1 MPAGP
6 QPETQPENL
15 ASDLEAQGRW
25 LAEDHRRHARELS
38 NVRSSSPGSPVLLS
52 GRIPRFTSILKE
64 TAGRLQAQTS
74 KAGQLSPAA
83 EWLLDNYYIA
93 AQALREVQQDL
104 PPHYERQLPRLQT
117 GHPRVYDLA
126 TQLIKTE
133 NALLDLGRVQRFV
146 KAYQTVLP
154 LTMGELW
161 ALPTM
166 LRLGILE
173 CLLAAIARI
182 TELAG
187 QEIAA
192 IAPVLI
198 SPGQLDDQLIVEYS
212 IRSLRILAV
221 YDWNSFF
228 ESLSLVDLTLRQDP
242 ARLYAGMDFETRDR
256 YRKAVE
262 KIAGSG
268 PGDELAVARSAVSLA
283 QAVTSQV
290 SSPSAQALPGSDG
303 HKDLKHQPSGWD
315 GFHSQPG
322 AHIGY
327 YLLGQG
333 RPALEG
339 VVGYIPQGGQRMQR
353 FTRDHP
359 TQLYLGAI
367 TCFSFGLMIIPLFY
381 AAITGASAAVLLLVF
396 ILAVVLALTIAVDLV
411 NWLVT
416 QFVRPEALPRMDF
429 SQGMPE
435 ECGTLVVIP
444 ALLSGADEVDSLVRQ
459 LEQHFLRNP
468 DPGLFFALATDF
480 TDAPEEHQ
488 PGDADLVEQARQ
500 GIRSLNE
507 KYRQEAPERFALLHR
522 ERRWNPSEGVWM
534 GWERKR
540 GKLHELNRLIL
551 AAQGVSL
558 GGTTIDAESSFPFR
572 EGNLALLQRV
582 RYVITLDADTILP
595 RDAARELIAALAH
608 PLNRARLKPVETGEC
623 GEEVISGYTIL
634 QPRTDINP
642 LSSSASYF
650 TRIFSG
656 DTGLDLYSRAV
667 SDVYQDLFGEGS
679 YVGKGAYEVSSFERS
694 LEGCIPENSLLSH
707 DLLEGIHGRTAL
719 VTSTVLIE
727 DLPPNYLVHASRL
740 HRWVRG
746 DWQLLPWLFSP
757 RLSAI
762 SRWKIGDNLRRSLVA
777 GSLLLWF
784 LAGWLVQPLSPE
796 VWTISGM
803 LVLAVPILTGL
814 FGALRRRLSGQ
825 PARQSEA
832 GLKNSFFRWLL
843 ALAFLPYDAQIAAD
857 AIVRTLVRLGITRRD
872 LLRWT
877 SSDQVARRQSLKG
890 ASATWQQMLLS
901 FVLAAIIAILIV
913 RFRPAALPWAAPLLA
928 AWFLSPGIAIWVSQP
943 LTRRAE
949 NLDSVQTRELHR
961 LARRTWL
968 FFEQFIGPEDQ
979 WLPPD
984 HFQEAPLG
992 IVAHRTSPTNIGMA
1006 LLSALGAYDL
1016 GYLEVLTLS
1025 TRLISS
1031 FDTLEKLERFRG
1043 HFLNWYDTRSLDP
1056 LHPRYVS
1063 TVDSGNLAAS
1073 LIALRQGCLEIPD
1086 KPVLR
1091 WDSFEG
1097 LLDAIDLLDEVFS
1110 DLDTPSLHP
1119 TIDELRNALKSIIQA
1134 IQAVKKEPTRWV
1146 GLLSDLSSNGNG
1158 QIFRRSWSELDR
1170 LIVGLVENNPQEL
1183 NPENLRRLRYY
1194 NRGARQQINSI
1205 QRCID
1210 LLLPW
1215 LASFHDI
1222 PALFQEE
1229 NLTPSLAKAW
1239 HALEMAF
1246 PAQPSLAEIPSACQ
1260 SGREALDQLR
1270 EFLKEAYSPPMHDGA
1285 KRESVYRWAND
1296 LEEKLDTAELAA
1308 KNLVIGYQE
1317 LERRSNA
1324 LFQGMDFTFLFD
1336 AQRQVFHIGYNV
1348 TNGSLDTNYYDLLA
1362 SEARLASLVAIA
1374 KGEVPQSHWLHL
1386 GRPFTRVD
1394 GQQALISW
1402 SATMF
1407 EYLMPHLMVRSKPGT
1422 LLGQTLEVVV
1432 DRQIEYGREKNVPW
1446 GISESGYYR
1455 YDANQFYQ
1463 YRAFGVPG
1471 LGYKRGLAD
1480 DLVITPYASLLALPL
1495 RPLAVLHNTEL
1506 LKQLGML
1513 GMYGFYEAADFTQA
1527 RLAVGQERAIVQ
1539 SYMAHHQGMIMLS
1552 LVNYL
1557 QGDAMVRRFQRDPRI
1572 QSVELLLLEQI
1583 PRDAPIEQPNSESS
1597 PGLRPQLL
1605 AGGSAGAAAQ
1615 GALPL
1620 KWSLQPPNYRRRWR
1634 V

>member
-6 QPETQPENL
+6 QPETQPENQ
-15 ASDLEAQGRW
+15 ASDLEAQGRR
-25 LAEDHRRHARELS
+25 LAEDHRRHTRELT
-38 NVRSSSPGSPVLLS
+38 NVRSSSPGLAMLLS
-52 GRIPRFTSILKE
+52 GRIPSFTSILKE
-64 TAGRLQAQTS
+64 TASRLQAQTS

-104 PPHYERQLPRLQT
+104 PPHYERQLLRLDT
-117 GHPRVYDLA
+117 GQPRVYDLA
-126 TQLIKTE
+126 TQLINAE

-146 KAYQTVLP
+146 AAYQAVLP

-161 ALPTM
+161 ALPIM

-283 QAVTSQV
+283 QAVASQV
-290 SSPSAQALPGSDG
+290 SSPSTQALPGGG
-303 HKDLKHQPSGWD
+303 HTGLKHQPDGWD
-315 GFHSQPG
+315 GFRSQPG

-327 YLLGQG
+327 FLLGQG
-333 RPALEG
+333 RSALEG
-339 VVGYIPQGGQRMQR
+339 VVGYIPQGGQRMLR
-353 FTRDHP
+353 FTRAHP

-367 TCFSFGLMIIPLFY
+367 TCFSLGLLIIPLIF

-396 ILAVVLALTIAVDLV
+396 ILALVLALTIAVGLV
-411 NWLVT
+411 NWLVN
-416 QFVRPEALPRMDF
+416 QFVMPEALPRMDF

-435 ECGTLVVIP
+435 ECATLVVIP
-444 ALLSGADEVDSLVRQ
+444 ALLSGVDEVDSLVRQ
-459 LEQHFLRNP
+459 LEQHYLRNP

-488 PGDADLVEQARQ
+488 PGDADLVERARQ
-500 GIRSLNE
+500 GVRSLNE
-507 KYRQEAPERFALLHR
+507 KYRREAPERFALLHR

-551 AAQGVSL
+551 AAQDVSL
-558 GGTTIDAESSFPFR
+558 SGSTIDAGSSFPFR
-572 EGNLALLQRV
+572 EGNLAFLQRI

-595 RDAARELIAALAH
+595 RDAARELIAVLAH
-608 PLNRARLKPVETGEC
+608 PLNRARLKPVKAGEC

-679 YVGKGAYEVSSFERS
+679 YVGKGAYEVDSFERS
-694 LEGCIPENSLLSH
+694 LEGCIPENALLSH

-727 DLPPNYLVHASRL
+727 DLPPNYLVHAKRL
-740 HRWVRG
+740 HRWIRG

-784 LAGWLVQPLSPE
+784 LAGWLMRPLSPG

-814 FGALRRRLSGQ
+814 FGALRRRLNGQ

-843 ALAFLPYDAQIAAD
+843 ALAFLPYDAQTATD

-877 SSDQVARRQSLKG
+877 SSDQVARRQSLRG
-890 ASATWQQMLLS
+890 ARATWQQMLLS
-901 FVLAAIIAILIV
+901 FVLVVIFAILIV
-913 RFRPAALPWAAPLLA
+913 WFRPAALPWAAPLLA
-928 AWFLSPGIAIWVSQP
+928 AWLLSPGIAIWVSRP

-949 NLDSVQTRELHR
+949 SLDSVQTRELHR

-1031 FDTLEKLERFRG
+1031 FDTSK
-1043 HFLNWYDTRSLDP
+1043 
-1056 LHPRYVS
+1056 
-1063 TVDSGNLAAS
+1063 
-1073 LIALRQGCLEIPD
+1073 
-1086 KPVLR
+1086 
-1091 WDSFEG
+1091 
-1097 LLDAIDLLDEVFS
+1097 
-1110 DLDTPSLHP
+1110 
-1119 TIDELRNALKSIIQA
+1119 
-1134 IQAVKKEPTRWV
+1134 
-1146 GLLSDLSSNGNG
+1146 
-1158 QIFRRSWSELDR
+1158 
-1170 LIVGLVENNPQEL
+1170 
-1183 NPENLRRLRYY
+1183 
-1194 NRGARQQINSI
+1194 
-1205 QRCID
+1205 
-1210 LLLPW
+1210 
-1215 LASFHDI
+1215 
-1222 PALFQEE
+1222 
-1229 NLTPSLAKAW
+1229 
-1239 HALEMAF
+1239 
-1246 PAQPSLAEIPSACQ
+1246 
-1260 SGREALDQLR
+1260 
-1270 EFLKEAYSPPMHDGA
+1270 
-1285 KRESVYRWAND
+1285 
-1296 LEEKLDTAELAA
+1296 
-1308 KNLVIGYQE
+1308 
-1317 LERRSNA
+1317 
-1324 LFQGMDFTFLFD
+1324 
-1336 AQRQVFHIGYNV
+1336 
-1348 TNGSLDTNYYDLLA
+1348 
-1362 SEARLASLVAIA
+1362 
-1374 KGEVPQSHWLHL
+1374 
-1386 GRPFTRVD
+1386 
-1394 GQQALISW
+1394 SW
-1402 SATMF
+1402 SA
-1407 EYLMPHLMVRSKPGT
+1407 
-1422 LLGQTLEVVV
+1422 
-1432 DRQIEYGREKNVPW
+1432 
-1446 GISESGYYR
+1446 SGVT
-1455 YDANQFYQ
+1455 F
-1463 YRAFGVPG
+1463 
-1471 LGYKRGLAD
+1471 
-1480 DLVITPYASLLALPL
+1480 
-1495 RPLAVLHNTEL
+1495 
-1506 LKQLGML
+1506 
-1513 GMYGFYEAADFTQA
+1513 
-1527 RLAVGQERAIVQ
+1527 
-1539 SYMAHHQGMIMLS
+1539 
-1552 LVNYL
+1552 
-1557 QGDAMVRRFQRDPRI
+1557 
-1572 QSVELLLLEQI
+1572 
-1583 PRDAPIEQPNSESS
+1583 
-1597 PGLRPQLL
+1597 
-1605 AGGSAGAAAQ
+1605 
-1615 GALPL
+1615 
-1620 KWSLQPPNYRRRWR
+1620 
-1634 V
+1634 